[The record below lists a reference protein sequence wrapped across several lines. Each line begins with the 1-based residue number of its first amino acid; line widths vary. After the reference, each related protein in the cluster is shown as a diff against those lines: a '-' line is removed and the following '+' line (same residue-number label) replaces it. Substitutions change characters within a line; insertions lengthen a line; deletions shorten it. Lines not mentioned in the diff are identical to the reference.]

1 MGEFAAELTS
11 ASEDVATEDKFSE
24 GVAEEASFDGEVEDE
39 PFDGV
44 AEDEPFDG
52 VAEDEPF
59 EADADDNAPLPSSE
73 QEEKQKIKQK
83 TRNKA
88 DNFLITIYTFLISYS
103 SSFGLLQLSVIK
115 IY

>member
-1 MGEFAAELTS
+1 MVEFVAELTS
-11 ASEDVATEDKFSE
+11 ASEDVATEDEFSE
-24 GVAEEASFDGEVEDE
+24 GVAEEAS
-39 PFDGV
+39 FDGV

-59 EADADDNAPLPSSE
+59 KADADDNAPLPSSE
-73 QEEKQKIKQK
+73 QEEKQKIMPK

-88 DNFLITIYTFLISYS
+88 DNFLIIIYTFLISCS
-103 SSFGLLQLSVIK
+103 NPFELLQLIVIK